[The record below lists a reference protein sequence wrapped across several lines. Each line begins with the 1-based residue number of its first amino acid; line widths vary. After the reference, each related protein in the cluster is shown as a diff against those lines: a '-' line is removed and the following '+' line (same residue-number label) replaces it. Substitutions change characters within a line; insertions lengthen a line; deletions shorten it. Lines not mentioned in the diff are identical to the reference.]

1 MILVIDIGNT
11 NITLGCYKNKDLVF
25 VSRMYTERH
34 KTSDEFA
41 AGLLDIFSLYGIDPK
56 NFKGAVLSSVVPEL
70 TDIISQAV
78 EGATGK
84 TPLLV
89 GKNCN
94 ANLKVEVIPIEYLGA
109 DLICGCVGAIE
120 KYPLPCLV
128 VDMGTA
134 TKILAIDKDGFF
146 LGCTISPGVKISLDA
161 LASGAALLHSISFN
175 KPEKVTGTNTV
186 ECMQSG
192 LVFGNAAMIDG
203 LCERMANELGFENPT
218 IVATGGY
225 SKGIIP
231 CCKAEIIYD
240 ENLVLDGLKA
250 IYDKAADIR
259 QS

>member
-11 NITLGCYKNKDLVF
+11 NITLGCYKNEELVF

-34 KTSDEFA
+34 RTSDEFA
-41 AGLLDIFSLYGIDPK
+41 AVLLDILGLYKIDP
-56 NFKGAVLSSVVPEL
+56 NDFEGAVLSSVVPEL

-78 EGATGK
+78 KGATGK
-84 TPLLV
+84 TPFLV
-89 GKNCN
+89 GKDYNGD
-94 ANLKVEVIPIEYLGA
+94 LKVEVLPVEYLGA

-134 TKILAIDKDGFF
+134 TKILAIDKDGYF

-161 LASGAALLHSISFN
+161 LASGTALLPSISFN

-192 LVFGNAAMIDG
+192 VVFGNAAMIDG
-203 LCERMANELGFENPT
+203 LCERMAAELGFENPT

-231 CCKAEIIYD
+231 CCKAEIRYD

-250 IYDKAADIR
+250 IYDIA
-259 QS
+259 SS